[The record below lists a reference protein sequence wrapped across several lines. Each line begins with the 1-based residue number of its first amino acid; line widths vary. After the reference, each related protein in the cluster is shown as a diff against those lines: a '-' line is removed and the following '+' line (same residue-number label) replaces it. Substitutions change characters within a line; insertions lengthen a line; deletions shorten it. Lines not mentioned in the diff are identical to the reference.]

1 MSQTKL
7 KRPLT
12 SPHFLLCACGLV
24 AIASLLLY
32 PYGKASEWHALAT
45 LAVVLL
51 IFVCLYGVYVLENH
65 CPIHLKSLGYVFIGL
80 TSFILQALWVAL
92 ISL

>member
-1 MSQTKL
+1 MRQTNKQPLVSQT
-7 KRPLT
+7 
-12 SPHFLLCACGLV
+12 FLLCACGLV

-32 PYGKASEWHALAT
+32 PYGKASGWHALAT

-51 IFVCLYGVYVLENH
+51 IFVCLYGVYVLENK
-65 CPIHLKSLGYVFIGL
+65 CPAHLKTLGYMFVGL

>member
-1 MSQTKL
+1 MKNKPSF
-7 KRPLT
+7 

-32 PYGKASEWHALAT
+32 PYGKASGWHALAT

-51 IFVCLYGVYVLENH
+51 IFICLYGVYVLENK
-65 CPIHLKSLGYVFIGL
+65 CPLHLKTLGYVFIGL
-80 TSFILQALWVAL
+80 ISFILQALWVAL

>member
-1 MSQTKL
+1 MWHTNKQSL
-7 KRPLT
+7 G
-12 SPHFLLCACGLV
+12 SPHLLVCACGLV

-32 PYGKASEWHALAT
+32 PYGKASGWHALAT

-51 IFVCLYGVYVLENH
+51 IFICLYGVYVMENK
-65 CPIHLKSLGYVFIGL
+65 CPSHLKSLGYVFIGL
-80 TSFILQALWVAL
+80 MSFILHALWVAL